1 MRWRRVFPG
10 EERELSDLRR
20 WVASLLPTCPAR
32 DDLILLANELG
43 SNAIRHTA
51 SGRGGSFTVEIAW
64 QEPTAWVAVTDD
76 GGPGEPRVIDDPLGE
91 QGRGLLLVRS
101 LAVRSGMAGDERG
114 RTVWATIPWDG
125 PAPVAAADAEEAAV
139 REGEAVLAREFTG
152 VMAWFG
158 RATREWWA
166 MPSSGRLVSARTAR
180 ELAGLLRDGGYGGAP
195 GGGRGRAA
203 PGAARGHDSVG
214 GVRRARVEREHGA
227 QSRRAGSERDLR
239 EDGGGAS
246 GERCRGPSGRMS
258 RTRSDW
264 GRAVA
269 GRPRLGVAP
278 LSLQGEVA

>member
-10 EERELSDLRR
+10 EDPELSNLRR
-20 WVASLLPTCPAR
+20 WVASLLPACPAR

-43 SNAIRHTA
+43 TNAIRHTA

-64 QEPTAWVAVTDD
+64 REPTVRIAVSDN

-101 LAVRSGMAGDERG
+101 LAASSGMAGDERG

-125 PAPVAAADAEEAAV
+125 AAPVAAADAEEAAV
-139 REGEAVLAREFTG
+139 RDGEAVLAREFTG

-180 ELAGLLRDGGYGGAP
+180 ELAGLLRDRGYGAP
-195 GGGRGRAA
+195 L
-203 PGAARGHDSVG
+203 GAARGQEPAG
-214 GVRRARVEREHGA
+214 GVRRARVERKHGA
-227 QSRRAGSERDLR
+227 QSQGAGSDRDLR

-246 GERCRGPSGRMS
+246 GERCRGPSGRAS
-258 RTRSDW
+258 RTRSGA

-269 GRPRLGVAP
+269 GRPQFALAP
-278 LSLQGEVA
+278 LSLHGEVA